1 MKFLTIFI
9 FLLVVGCAS
18 APESKP
24 VVAVPKAVPN
34 EAFKKE
40 KQLKTDEVLDYYAG
54 SAKALSP
61 ALQDETLDRYS
72 DDELTQFVEDADPLL
87 ELSLLC
93 REGDYEGA
101 FNRASKVFNRY
112 QKVALYWNLIANCH
126 LNSGSY
132 RKALLFYNKALEIQP
147 NYVPA
152 LNNVGVMYS
161 RQGQHQKA
169 LVAFERAYNQSRF
182 SKTPRYNLAKL
193 YLTYGMAQQAL
204 PIFQGL
210 LNTSPTDVDLLNAVA
225 TCHLLLSDYASA
237 MAFFQRI
244 PAKYWAQAEIGL
256 NVAITMKKLN
266 RPEDARKTFLS
277 IQSPASTE
285 LKRYY
290 ASVGKILGGVE

>member
-1 MKFLTIFI
+1 MKFLTSAI
-9 FLLVVGCAS
+9 LLVLFGCAS
-18 APESKP
+18 APDPKP
-24 VVAVPKAVPN
+24 KIPEAKSVPN

-40 KQLKTDEVLDYYAG
+40 KQLKTEEVLDYYTG
-54 SAKALSP
+54 TAKALSP

-93 REGDYEGA
+93 REGDFDGA
-101 FNRASKVFNRY
+101 FKRASQVFNRY
-112 QKVALYWNLIANCH
+112 QKVAMYWNLIANCH

-193 YLTYGMAQQAL
+193 YLTYGLAQQAL

-210 LNTSPTDVDLLNAVA
+210 LNSAPADVDLLNAVG
-225 TCHLLLSDYASA
+225 TSHLMLSDYQSA
-237 MAFFQRI
+237 MSYYQRI
-244 PAKYWAQAEIGL
+244 PAKLWSRAEIGL
-256 NVAITMKKLN
+256 NIALTMKKLN
-266 RPEDARKTFLS
+266 KPEDARKTFLAVR
-277 IQSPASTE
+277 SPDTND

-290 ASVGKILGGVE
+290 ASVGKILGSAE